1 MPHCVGLPNSPCPSQ
16 AKGKDVFFRYAELD
30 LCPHCERTRRELDSA
45 HVSESLLK
53 ETTDGLNGTVSSQ
66 FVNPGKGPE
75 MSNKFPSDKS
85 SELLLQPLLAYILFS
100 LQSGSVDKVKLAV
113 IGYFTDQQI
122 HDAKESLWAHCGPSV
137 IGKKQQRRNNNSR
150 SIKEANTL
158 DIINALNALD
168 KENKLPIIV
177 VDYMSLGIIPR
188 SHPEE
193 LSDISLCDRLNKLES
208 RMNSMLKAVDS
219 SVAMNLDLQQK
230 MDAFTSYSSA
240 VKLRPSVVPRTVTSE
255 ICSSPTVDAK
265 SDVSFPSGQH
275 NMGGS
280 LSQLSKDTQSVV
292 NYDINPKDSNLL
304 TKKVNVRHS
313 NYCWCE

>member
-1 MPHCVGLPNSPCPSQ
+1 MPYCVGLPNSPCPTQ

-30 LCPHCERTRRELDSA
+30 LCSHCERARRELDGA
-45 HVSESLLK
+45 NVSESLLK
-53 ETTDGLNGTVSSQ
+53 ETTNGLNGTFSSQ
-66 FVNPGKGPE
+66 SVNPSKVQE
-75 MSNKFPSDKS
+75 VSNKLPSDKS
-85 SELLLQPLLAYILFS
+85 SEMLLQPLLAYMLFS
-100 LQSGSVDKVKLAV
+100 LQSGTVDKVKLAV

-122 HDAKESLWAHCGPSV
+122 HDAKESLWTHCGPSL

-168 KENKLPIIV
+168 KENKLPFIV

-208 RMNSMLKAVDS
+208 RMNNMLKTVDS

-230 MDAFTSYSSA
+230 MDIFTSYSSA
-240 VKLRPSVVPRTVTSE
+240 VKLRPSVVPRTGANK
-255 ICSSPTVDAK
+255 ICSSAANDGVK
-265 SDVSFPSGQH
+265 SDDVSS
-275 NMGGS
+275 S
-280 LSQLSKDTQSVV
+280 L
-292 NYDINPKDSNLL
+292 
-304 TKKVNVRHS
+304 
-313 NYCWCE
+313 